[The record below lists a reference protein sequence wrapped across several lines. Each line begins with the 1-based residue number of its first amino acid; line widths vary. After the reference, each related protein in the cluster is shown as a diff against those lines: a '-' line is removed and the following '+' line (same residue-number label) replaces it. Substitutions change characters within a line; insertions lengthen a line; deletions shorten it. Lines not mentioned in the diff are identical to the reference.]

1 MAADLPGWT
10 AIVLAGGRGLRLGG
24 TDKAALPVRGR
35 TALDLL
41 LEQLPAEAPVIVA
54 GPSRPTVRSV
64 HFAEEPVPFQGPV
77 AGIAAAVADVETDHV
92 VVMAVDAPLSGA
104 LALPLL
110 ERLAGAPDR
119 SIDAV
124 VAVDAEGRP
133 QPLCSAWRARGLRRA
148 LESLPT
154 VDGAAMRSLL
164 AQAHVAEWPV
174 PDEQHHRLLDID
186 TPADLDRAN
195 RPDDAERG

>member
-10 AIVLAGGRGLRLGG
+10 ALILAGGRGRRLGG

-41 LEQLPAEAPVIVA
+41 LEQLPADVPVVIA
-54 GPSRPTVRSV
+54 GPPRPTVRTV
-64 HFAEEPVPFQGPV
+64 QFVREHMPFQGPV

-92 VVMAVDAPLSGA
+92 VVLAVDAPLSGA

-110 ERLAGAPDR
+110 ARLADEPEAPT
-119 SIDAV
+119 DAV

-133 QPLCSAWRARGLRRA
+133 QPLCSAWHTSALRRA
-148 LESLPT
+148 LASLAH
-154 VDGAAMRSLL
+154 VEGSAMRSLL

-174 PDEQHHRLLDID
+174 PEELRHRLLDID
-186 TPADLDRAN
+186 TPDDLDRAN
-195 RPDDAERG
+195 RPDVAERG